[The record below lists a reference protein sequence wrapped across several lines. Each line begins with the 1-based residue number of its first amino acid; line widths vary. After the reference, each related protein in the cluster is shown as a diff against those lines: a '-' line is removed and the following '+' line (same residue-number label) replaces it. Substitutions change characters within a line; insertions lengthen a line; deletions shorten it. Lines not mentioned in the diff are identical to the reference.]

1 MDRERDL
8 ADAHRGLRLFETFLD
23 DVDGQLEEARVAYLG
38 RQVSEPPRWV
48 MRRLHRRARKQ
59 YDREARRA
67 EVALRGLLPV
77 LSAGQPP
84 RGAGGQQTA
93 PESLREAGGAA
104 GEPPPCGYCIWRCPH
119 AQARSGAL
127 GG

>member
-1 MDRERDL
+1 
-8 ADAHRGLRLFETFLD
+8 
-23 DVDGQLEEARVAYLG
+23 
-38 RQVSEPPRWV
+38 

-59 YDREARRA
+59 YDLEARRA

-84 RGAGGQQTA
+84 RGAGGAQA
-93 PESLREAGGAA
+93 GPEPLREGAGPP

-119 AQARSGAL
+119 APAGTGAL